1 MTAHI
6 PFKYDFVGSFL
17 RPEAV
22 QNAKSLLKK
31 GLISKEELT
40 KVENTEI
47 EKLIAK
53 QKAAGYHVITDGE
66 YRRAYWHLD
75 FFWGL
80 NGIEQT
86 ELSHG
91 YFFHNE
97 ETAKGSIK
105 LVGKITGENHPF
117 VEHFKFVNQF
127 ATDKLRESTNSSI
140 ARAELE
146 VNRINTNNIAQGN
159 YIAEGYTNKNGT
171 LTIVLQSQKA
181 DGSLENVATYDLG
194 AKDIQNFRAS
204 AVVGADGYI
213 NFNAAG
219 E

>member
-1 MTAHI
+1 MDANPGVKVTD
-6 PFKYDFVGSFL
+6 YDIL
-17 RPEAV
+17 AT
-22 QNAKSLLKK
+22 
-31 GLISKEELT
+31 LIRQYDAFMEFFASND
-40 KVENTEI
+40 NTS
-47 EKLIAK
+47 
-53 QKAAGYHVITDGE
+53 VDPNT
-66 YRRAYWHLD
+66 
-75 FFWGL
+75 
-80 NGIEQT
+80 
-86 ELSHG
+86 LS
-91 YFFHNE
+91 
-97 ETAKGSIK
+97 
-105 LVGKITGENHPF
+105 
-117 VEHFKFVNQF
+117 KFVNQF